1 MSLTISLALLSV
13 NVVAMACSVYFNQQA
28 TALAMAI
35 RTGSAQGVRL
45 SRQHRLLLLNGVW
58 LAPVVAQFGLCVTL
72 AVFNLQIAADTAS
85 EGASLLA
92 YLQVFLWSLAVVATL
107 GFGIND
113 AIAIRAE
120 VHQDVDVPSD
130 SGNRQAKAD

>member
-1 MSLTISLALLSV
+1 L
-13 NVVAMACSVYFNQQA
+13 
-28 TALAMAI
+28 
-35 RTGSAQGVRL
+35 
-45 SRQHRLLLLNGVW
+45 
-58 LAPVVAQFGLCVTL
+58 
-72 AVFNLQIAADTAS
+72 FNLQIAANTAS
-85 EGASLLA
+85 EGLRLLA
-92 YLQVFLWSLAVVATL
+92 NLEVFLWSVGAVAAL